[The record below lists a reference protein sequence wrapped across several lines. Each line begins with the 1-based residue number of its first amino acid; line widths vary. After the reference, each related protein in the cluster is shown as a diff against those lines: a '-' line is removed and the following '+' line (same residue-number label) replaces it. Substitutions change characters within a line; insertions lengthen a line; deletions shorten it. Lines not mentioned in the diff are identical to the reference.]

1 MSVPVVTII
10 QVDSDVVFVRID
22 RSRASVPKHIP
33 LEYYAEPKR
42 NNLLPAPDAH
52 STSQNTATDIVSPD
66 AHGTSQNTATDI
78 VSPDAHGTSQ
88 NTATDIVSVS
98 SSSSTNSVK
107 VISQMKARIK
117 KLFKPFVDIV
127 NFFGGMFTFK
137 KS

>member
-33 LEYYAEPKR
+33 LEYYSELKKS
-42 NNLLPAPDAH
+42 NLLPAPNAH
-52 STSQNTATDIVSPD
+52 STSQHTATE
-66 AHGTSQNTATDI
+66 
-78 VSPDAHGTSQ
+78 
-88 NTATDIVSVS
+88 IVSVS

-137 KS
+137 KN